1 MVNTDWGV
9 YGFCSWGHGVTEGR
23 DLPLTSPLSSYVL
36 PRHVRV
42 KTCEHRVILLPH
54 ESGDVSRWGGRGGG
68 VEGGCALITVTQMF
82 VWYWFVAVLW
92 VEARGEGQKYLY
104 QRTSPPPTSPWYHRY
119 TCVCVWVCSARR
131 LNLKR
136 LWNHSNTRGGRSVQM
151 EMIDLSLSLS
161 LHRQRQ
167 KTLVNK

>member
-9 YGFCSWGHGVTEGR
+9 CGFCSWGHGVTEGR

-36 PRHVRV
+36 PRHVHV

-54 ESGDVSRWGGRGGG
+54 ESGPVMSAGGGVGG

-104 QRTSPPPTSPWYHRY
+104 QRTSPPPTSPWYHIY
-119 TCVCVWVCSARR
+119 TGVCVWVCVLHEGWTWSDCETTPT
-131 LNLKR
+131 LVGVGLYK
-136 LWNHSNTRGGRSVQM
+136 WKWS
-151 EMIDLSLSLS
+151 ISLSLS
-161 LHRQRQ
+161 PPAE
-167 KTLVNK
+167 TENTG